1 MKITIIGGGP
11 INSKASMSIAGFD
24 KLNSSLNVVFQS
36 EKQQV
41 CEYVKEFK
49 TLDDIFSAHDEFDEF
64 YAKASSFIRQQGDD
78 VVFVAIGDGVQ
89 NGIVRQ
95 LIQDVGEGDI
105 EIITGAMPAYLVAE
119 QIDGKLTLVSSY
131 DAANFQFD
139 TDLPS
144 YIYEIDNNFLFEDI
158 RLNLLKYYGTQGTV
172 YQNGKKTTV
181 SNLEQINPCELFLP
195 AVGVCKKNVYT
206 YKDLENIVA
215 TLRVECPWDRE
226 QTHESIRVNLVE
238 ECFEL
243 LEALD
248 SGDVDLII
256 EEMGDVLLQVALHNQ
271 IEIDTGYVDKDE
283 VTTAIC
289 QKMIRRHPHIYD
301 KNNMAGLE
309 QVKSGSDVKKNW
321 EEIKREEYGL
331 KNDSDVLKHVS
342 NYIPS
347 MVRTNKLLKKAEKFG
362 FDFEQHLSGDIY
374 TLFDRFMQKKANEKE
389 AGNLLIAIIDNFR
402 KQKMDAFMVLN
413 DANNEFIVDFEQRE
427 ANK

>member
-24 KLNSSLNVVFQS
+24 KLKDSSNIIFQS
-36 EKQQV
+36 ERQMV
-41 CEYVKEFK
+41 CQYAEKFK
-49 TLDDIFSAHDEFDEF
+49 TLDEVFSKHDEFEEF
-64 YAKASSFIRQQGDD
+64 YEEASSFIQEQGEG

-89 NGIVRQ
+89 NGIVKQ
-95 LIQDVGEGDI
+95 LIYDVGRENV
-105 EIITGAMPAYLVAE
+105 EIITGAMPNYLIAE
-119 QIDGKLTLVSSY
+119 QIDGKLSLISSY
-131 DAANFQFD
+131 DAVYFQFD
-139 TDLPS
+139 TDLPT
-144 YIYEIDNNFLFEDI
+144 YIYEIDSSFLFEDV
-158 RLNLLKYYGTQGTV
+158 RLNLLKYYGESGTV
-172 YQNGKKTTV
+172 YQNGMKTTV
-181 SNLEQINPCELFLP
+181 SQMENMDCELFLP
-195 AVGVCKKNVYT
+195 RVGVCNKNVYT

-256 EEMGDVLLQVALHNQ
+256 EEMGDALLQVALHNQ
-271 IEIDTGYVDKDE
+271 IEVDSGYVDKDE

-289 QKMIRRHPHIYD
+289 QKMIRRHPHIYN
-301 KNNMAGLE
+301 KGNMEGLE
-309 QVKSGSDVKKNW
+309 EVKSGSDVKKNW

-331 KNDSDVLKHVS
+331 KNETDVLKHVS

-347 MVRTNKLLKKAEKFG
+347 MVRANKLLKKAEKFG
-362 FDFEQHLSGDIY
+362 FDFEEFLGEDIY
-374 TLFDRFMQKKANEKE
+374 ALFDRFMQKKANKKD

-402 KQKMDAFMVLN
+402 KQNMDAFMVLN
-413 DANNEFIVDFEQRE
+413 DANNEFIVDFQQYE
-427 ANK
+427 AGK